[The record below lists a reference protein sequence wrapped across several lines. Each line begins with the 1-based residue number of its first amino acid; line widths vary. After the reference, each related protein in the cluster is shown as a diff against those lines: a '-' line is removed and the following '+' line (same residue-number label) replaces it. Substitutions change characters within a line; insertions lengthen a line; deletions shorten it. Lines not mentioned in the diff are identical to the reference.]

1 MKKVSK
7 KKLNVWIIKD
17 SEPITYINNNS
28 RKFRYTSLSLKLL
41 ERGHKVHFFVSSFDH
56 YKKSYRNL
64 DQFDFN
70 NQNFFLHVLEAQPYK
85 RHVSI
90 ARLISHVS
98 VAFSFNKAVKVL
110 NKPDVIIAS
119 IPTIELGYISSRYSI
134 SNDVPLIIDINDLW
148 PDFFRDVLP
157 KFLFKLIYPY
167 FFILRKLLK
176 STLNST
182 LNIIG
187 LTQSYV
193 DWAISFSKYDRK
205 VITAVIPLGYPF
217 VDKKFDN
224 KSKSNQLNVIF
235 VGSMTRQFD
244 INTVLTAA
252 NDVRL
257 RNVKFVF
264 VGNGDKFEEWKKKP
278 NLFDNIEWCGWLEG
292 QLLNE
297 KFLSSNVALLPYI
310 DANHFKKNITNKFS
324 EYLAYGLPILSSI
337 KGEMGDLVT
346 KYECGFVYQSS
357 EDLIKIIIDLQTKP
371 ELLETYS
378 KNAYELHK
386 EMFNIDKIN
395 NKFADFIQLIAS
407 DSIEGD

>member
-1 MKKVSK
+1 MNKLKKS
-7 KKLNVWIIKD
+7 LIVWIIKD
-17 SEPITYINNNS
+17 SEPITSINNNS

-64 DQFDFN
+64 DQFDFI
-70 NQNFFLHVLEAQPYK
+70 NQNFFLHVLEARSYK

-98 VAFSFNKAVKVL
+98 VAFSFNKAVQVL

-119 IPTIELGYISSRYSI
+119 IPTIELGYISSHYSI
-134 SNDVPLIIDINDLW
+134 TYDVPLIIDINDLW

-176 STLNST
+176 LTLNNT

-193 DWAISFSKYDRK
+193 DWGLSFNKDYRK
-205 VITAVIPLGYPF
+205 VNTAVIPLGYPF
-217 VDKKFDN
+217 VDQKYDN

-252 NDVRL
+252 NDVLL
-257 RNVKFVF
+257 RNVRFTF
-264 VGNGDKFEEWKKKP
+264 VGNGDKFEEWEKKS

-292 QLLNE
+292 QSLDE
-297 KFLSSNVALLPYI
+297 KLLSSNVALLPYI

-337 KGEMGDLVT
+337 KGEMGNLVT
-346 KYECGFVYQSS
+346 KYECGFVYQNS

-395 NKFADFIQLIAS
+395 NKFADFIELIAL